1 MNEIVCPKCKTPF
14 SIDESAYDSIVS
26 QIRDQRFEADLSER
40 LTLAQREKEAALQL
54 IEAQNL
60 AKMKDALASKEAA
73 IAELNAKMERAAM
86 EKQLSV
92 SEAVRDVERQRDE
105 LNAKLSAQQAERL
118 ATEAALR
125 EKYASEL
132 RLKEEMIRSKDE
144 ELEYRKEMKL
154 KLSTKM
160 VGESLEQHCE
170 NEFNKLWATAFPRA
184 EFYKDNDI
192 SAGTK
197 GDYIFREKDEA
208 GNEIV
213 SIMFEMKNEN
223 EDTATKKRNE
233 DFLAKLDKDRTEKK
247 CEYAVLVSLLESDN
261 EFYNTG
267 IADMSHRFKKMY
279 VVRPQFFIP
288 IISLLRNAATSSL
301 AYKQELALVRNQSV
315 DITNFESS
323 INEFKSSFA
332 RNYELA
338 SRKFQDAIAEIDKT
352 ISHLEKTKAALLSS
366 ENNLRLANDKAED
379 LTIKRLT
386 RGNPTMTD
394 MFEKL
399 KED

>member
-60 AKMKDALASKEAA
+60 TKMQDALASKEAA
-73 IAELNAKMERAAM
+73 IADLKAKMERAAM

-105 LNAKLSAQQAERL
+105 LNAKLSAQQADRL

-323 INEFKSSFA
+323 INEFKTYIA
-332 RNYELA
+332 DRYEKA
-338 SRKFQDAIAEIDKT
+338 SNKFHDAIAEIDKT
-352 ISHLEKTKAALLSS
+352 ISHLEKAKAALLSS
-366 ENNLRLANDKAED
+366 ENNLRLASGKADD
-379 LTIKRLT
+379 LSIKRLT
-386 RGNPTMTD
+386 KGNPTMTD

>member
-1 MNEIVCPKCKTPF
+1 MNEIVCPNCKTPF
-14 SIDESAYDSIVS
+14 SIDESAYNSIVS

-60 AKMKDALASKEAA
+60 AKMKDALASKEAE

-267 IADMSHRFKKMY
+267 IADMSHRHKKMY

-323 INEFKSSFA
+323 INEFKSYIA

-338 SRKFQDAIAEIDKT
+338 SKKFQDAIDEIDKT
-352 ISHLEKTKAALLSS
+352 ISHLEKAKAALLSS
-366 ENNLRLANDKAED
+366 ENNLRLASGKADD
-379 LTIKRLT
+379 LSIKRLT
-386 RGNPTMTD
+386 KGNPTMTD

>member
-1 MNEIVCPKCKTPF
+1 MNEIVCPNCKTPF
-14 SIDESAYDSIVS
+14 SIDESAYNSIVS
-26 QIRDQRFEADLSER
+26 QIRDQRFEADLRER

-223 EDTATKKRNE
+223 EDTAT
-233 DFLAKLDKDRTEKK
+233 
-247 CEYAVLVSLLESDN
+247 
-261 EFYNTG
+261 
-267 IADMSHRFKKMY
+267 
-279 VVRPQFFIP
+279 
-288 IISLLRNAATSSL
+288 
-301 AYKQELALVRNQSV
+301 
-315 DITNFESS
+315 
-323 INEFKSSFA
+323 
-332 RNYELA
+332 
-338 SRKFQDAIAEIDKT
+338 
-352 ISHLEKTKAALLSS
+352 
-366 ENNLRLANDKAED
+366 
-379 LTIKRLT
+379 
-386 RGNPTMTD
+386 
-394 MFEKL
+394 
-399 KED
+399 

>member
-1 MNEIVCPKCKTPF
+1 M
-14 SIDESAYDSIVS
+14 
-26 QIRDQRFEADLSER
+26 QRH
-40 LTLAQREKEAALQL
+40 TH
-54 IEAQNL
+54 
-60 AKMKDALASKEAA
+60 A

-233 DFLAKLDKDRTEKK
+233 DFLAKLDKDRIEKK
-247 CEYAVLVSLLESDN
+247 CEYAVLVSLLEL
-261 EFYNTG
+261 T
-267 IADMSHRFKKMY
+267 
-279 VVRPQFFIP
+279 
-288 IISLLRNAATSSL
+288 TSSTIP
-301 AYKQELALVRNQSV
+301 ALPICHTGTRRCMWCVH
-315 DITNFESS
+315 SS
-323 INEFKSSFA
+323 SSRSSACCETPRRAPLPTSKSWRWYGIRAWTSRISRA
-332 RNYELA
+332 A
-338 SRKFQDAIAEIDKT
+338 ST
-352 ISHLEKTKAALLSS
+352 SS
-366 ENNLRLANDKAED
+366 
-379 LTIKRLT
+379 
-386 RGNPTMTD
+386 NPPSPGIMS
-394 MFEKL
+394 
-399 KED
+399 